1 MSEKT
6 CPSCNKP
13 SPELLRLDA
22 DLKGRL
28 KVDAGITPPDTACP
42 NCYNDF
48 TSKLQKASHKKSRR
62 IAKEQ
67 QRLNLWRSR
76 VHLIREA
83 REQFAI
89 KNFPAAV
96 VAYEKY
102 FRVLEIIY
110 EVKPNEIQATHFNNS
125 ARSKE
130 LVVIASAYWDLMRIY
145 DQSPRFSNRLE
156 QCAVKLS
163 EFLPLTPIYG
173 EILRKIEDYKKSA
186 KNKDKFDLVAKMST
200 KGKRRCFIAT
210 AAFQD
215 ADAPTV
221 VILSNFRDNIL
232 EQSPLGRKVTKLYY
246 RMSPPVAEILDQSAI
261 LRNITR
267 GALVS
272 IAGHLDKKYSLKT
285 KHPSK

>member
-6 CPSCNKP
+6 CPSCGKP
-13 SPELLRLDA
+13 SAELLRLDA

-28 KVDAGITPPDTACP
+28 SSDLGITPPEAVCP
-42 NCYNDF
+42 TCYNGF
-48 TSKLQKASHKKSRR
+48 ANKLSKDAQKKSKR

-67 QRLNLWRSR
+67 HRLNLWRSR

-89 KNFPAAV
+89 KNYPAAV

-110 EVKPNEIQATHFNNS
+110 EVKPNEIQASHFNNS

-130 LVVIASAYWDLMRIY
+130 LVVIASALWDLMRIY
-145 DQSPRFSNRLE
+145 DQSPRFSKRLE
-156 QCAVKLS
+156 QCAIKLS

-173 EILRKIEDYKKSA
+173 EIARKIEEFKKGA
-186 KNKDKFDLVAKMST
+186 KNKDKFDLVTKMAR

-221 VILSNFRDNIL
+221 QILSLYRDNIL
-232 EQSPLGRKVTKLYY
+232 EQSPLGRRFTKLYY
-246 RMSPPVAEILDQSAI
+246 HVSPPVAGILDQSQI
-261 LRNITR
+261 LRNLTR
-267 GALVS
+267 QALS
-272 IAGHLDKKYSLKT
+272 SLAGHLNKKYSLKSSP
-285 KHPSK
+285 PSK